1 MQEDIPSVGTYF
13 PLNDTIAENVRKKAE
28 IGSSSS
34 MNLLYSD
41 RSVVPFA
48 SSEIWFKQSRL
59 DENLRFIGPGYYE
72 NKTFIE
78 NLKLKPSTNAAGFNS
93 KDSRFQKTSGFKKE
107 SKNLPGPA
115 HYNTGESEKWI
126 KPTFNMIF
134 SD

>member
-48 SSEIWFKQSRL
+48 SSEI
-59 DENLRFIGPGYYE
+59 
-72 NKTFIE
+72 
-78 NLKLKPSTNAAGFNS
+78 
-93 KDSRFQKTSGFKKE
+93 
-107 SKNLPGPA
+107 
-115 HYNTGESEKWI
+115 
-126 KPTFNMIF
+126 
-134 SD
+134 